1 MPTSTSTDDNQTTT
15 GGESSSTSHGE
26 LFCNLTTFFQFTT
39 YLFLI
44 YFFLKFSDSEGVVVR
59 KDSIGGSRCSIVGN
73 ESITITV
80 SEFKAGKN
88 ANFLKNKKIQ
98 KLYVEYSFLDLKSE
112 ETETPFALPKP
123 KSPGEAIVFNFSK
136 VIPMDKQGQSVRRKL
151 LSKLLK
157 ENQDTK
163 EGSSAK
169 SGGLSK
175 NITFS
180 LVSEPEESTGECEIV
195 GTATVDLEALYKSER
210 DLVDVVLDIYSIEPQ
225 TRVSKFLGSKKI
237 IGTLTVSVLAADV
250 FKSLKL

>member
-1 MPTSTSTDDNQTTT
+1 M
-15 GGESSSTSHGE
+15 
-26 LFCNLTTFFQFTT
+26 
-39 YLFLI
+39 YLDIFL
-44 YFFLKFSDSEGVVVR
+44 DSEGVVVR
-59 KDSIGGSRCSIVGN
+59 KDSIGGSRCSIIGN
-73 ESITITV
+73 ECITITV

>member
-1 MPTSTSTDDNQTTT
+1 MHEATWLD
-15 GGESSSTSHGE
+15 GAMGI
-26 LFCNLTTFFQFTT
+26 FW
-39 YLFLI
+39 
-44 YFFLKFSDSEGVVVR
+44 
-59 KDSIGGSRCSIVGN
+59 IGILNHRGI
-73 ESITITV
+73 
-80 SEFKAGKN
+80 
-88 ANFLKNKKIQ
+88 
-98 KLYVEYSFLDLKSE
+98 
-112 ETETPFALPKP
+112 
-123 KSPGEAIVFNFSK
+123 
-136 VIPMDKQGQSVRRKL
+136 
-151 LSKLLK
+151 
-157 ENQDTK
+157 
-163 EGSSAK
+163 SSAK